1 MIYVHFECKNGNDYY
16 GLTIEGHAGYSDNGN
31 DIVCA
36 GASAIAYT
44 LLGYLNNLEI
54 DTLNYRD
61 CSGDFYVNCVTDD
74 ERVETAFEMAEIG
87 FLQLENTYPQCV
99 RVRKN

>member
-1 MIYVHFECKNGNDYY
+1 MIYVEFIRAEDYY
-16 GLTIEGHAGYSDNGN
+16 GLSIEGHAGYSDNGN

-44 LLGYLNNLEI
+44 LLGYLINLDI
-54 DTLNYRD
+54 NTLDYKD
-61 CSGDFYVNCVTDD
+61 HSGDFFVNCETDD
-74 ERVETAFEMAEIG
+74 ERVEIAFEMAKIG